1 MIARPLLRP
10 LLALAVATAAM
21 TGADRVAARDSDY
34 DRLAASFNAL
44 VADPKIGTLAPM
56 QVERARVALQALKDG
71 SRGDR
76 PALAYIAEKRIEIA
90 RVSAAAAAA
99 EDQRQGL
106 QRENDRL
113 QLEAARRD
121 AEQARRELERQQLQ
135 AQIHA
140 EESERLAREAEAAR
154 AENEQSSQ
162 AAEAARA
169 EAAQAKRM
177 ADLQAKAAALA
188 KKEAELAAPSGA
200 SSKSPAAPSKATG
213 AASAS
218 EPSRPTSMTLSDSA
232 FTAGHATLSSAGN
245 ARIGAIVDFI
255 DASPGSKVHIVATAG
270 ERSLATMRAQTVR
283 DALVSAG
290 VAARRIDASGAVGK
304 GAKGQVVVRVD
315 GG

>member
-1 MIARPLLRP
+1 MITRTSIALVFTLA
-10 LLALAVATAAM
+10 ALA
-21 TGADRVAARDSDY
+21 GADRAVARDSDY
-34 DRLAASFNAL
+34 DRLVASFNQL
-44 VADPKIGTLAPM
+44 VSDPKIGTLAPM

-90 RVSAAAAAA
+90 RVSAAAAVA

-135 AQIHA
+135 TQIHA

-162 AAEAARA
+162 AADAARA

-188 KKEAELAAPSGA
+188 KKEAELAAPSGG
-200 SSKSPAAPSKATG
+200 SSKPAP
-213 AASAS
+213 AASAAA
-218 EPSRPTSMTLSDSA
+218 PPKKTSMTLSDSA
-232 FTAGHATLSSAGN
+232 FTAGHSTLSSAGN
-245 ARIGAIVDFI
+245 ARIGAIVDFV

-283 DALVSAG
+283 DALVAAG
-290 VAARRIDASGAVGK
+290 VSARRIDASGAVGK
-304 GAKGQVVVRVD
+304 GAKGQVEIRVD
-315 GG
+315 GGN

>member
-1 MIARPLLRP
+1 MIVRAPMVLLFAVA
-10 LLALAVATAAM
+10 ALAVA
-21 TGADRVAARDSDY
+21 DRAVARDSDY
-34 DRLAASFNAL
+34 DRLVASFNQL
-44 VADPKIGTLAPM
+44 VADPKIGTLAPV
-56 QVERARVALQALKDG
+56 QVDRARVALQALKDG

-90 RVSAAAAAA
+90 RVSAAAATA

-140 EESERLAREAEAAR
+140 EESERLTREAEAAR

-200 SSKSPAAPSKATG
+200 SAKPAP
-213 AASAS
+213 AASA
-218 EPSRPTSMTLSDSA
+218 PKKTSMTLADSA
-232 FTAGHATLSSAGN
+232 FTAGHSTLSNAGN
-245 ARIGAIVDFI
+245 ARIGAIVDFV

-283 DALVSAG
+283 DALVAAG
-290 VAARRIDASGAVGK
+290 VSARRIDATGAVGK
-304 GAKGQVVVRVD
+304 GAKGQVEIRVD
-315 GG
+315 DAK